1 MIEKK
6 GWGSMTTIAQTYL
19 QVVQKRFQNVK
30 ELGDKALAQLEEEQ
44 LHWAY
49 NEESNNIA
57 VIVKH
62 VSGNMISR
70 WTNFLTTDGEKATR
84 NRDDEFMDSLHTKES
99 IIAVWE
105 KGWQVFL
112 DTLASLSESDLER
125 HVTIRGEQLAV
136 IDAIERQMAHYA
148 QHVGQIIYI
157 AKQVKGSEWQTLSIA
172 KGESQAFTEA
182 MLERNQS

>member
-1 MIEKK
+1 M
-6 GWGSMTTIAQTYL
+6 TIAHTYL
-19 QVVQKRFQNVK
+19 QVVQKRFNNVK
-30 ELGDKALAQLEEEQ
+30 EQGDKALAQLEEAQ

-49 NEESNNIA
+49 NEESNSIA

-70 WTNFLTTDGEKATR
+70 WTDFLTTDGEKSTR
-84 NRDDEFMDSLHTKES
+84 NRDDEFMDSLHTKE
-99 IIAVWE
+99 AMLVAWE

-112 DTLASLSESDLER
+112 DALASLTESDLQR
-125 HVTIRGEQLAV
+125 YVTIRGQQLAV

-157 AKQVKGSEWQTLSIA
+157 AKQVKGSAWQTLSIP
-172 KGESQAFTEA
+172 KGQSQAFTES
-182 MLERNQS
+182 MLDKQQR

>member
-1 MIEKK
+1 MGTI
-6 GWGSMTTIAQTYL
+6 MTIAHTYL
-19 QVVQKRFQNVK
+19 QVVQKRFNNVK
-30 ELGDKALAQLEEEQ
+30 EQGDKALAQLEEAQ

-49 NEESNNIA
+49 NEESNSIA

-70 WTNFLTTDGEKATR
+70 WTDFLTTDGEKSTR
-84 NRDDEFMDSLHTKES
+84 NRDDEFMDSLHTKE
-99 IIAVWE
+99 AMLVAWE

-112 DTLASLSESDLER
+112 DALASLTESDLQR
-125 HVTIRGEQLAV
+125 YVTIRGEQLAV

-157 AKQVKGSEWQTLSIA
+157 AKQVKGSAWQTLSIP
-172 KGESQAFTEA
+172 KGQSQAFTES
-182 MLERNQS
+182 MLDKQQR